1 MSADQSRRPEPSPS
15 HKKVNKNVGGHEF
28 TAGFYPGFAR
38 SVTVNGETVYDQ
50 ATDGPNPFVLPNG
63 SERPWSSSAVELS
76 SGKGYSV
83 LLYIDDPRH
92 VVERIEVTLRT
103 PGGVGGYEGG
113 GAAAG
118 GDPDVVVIENTPV
131 TCPPFC

>member
-15 HKKVNKNVGGHEF
+15 HKKVKKNVGGHEF
-28 TAGFYPGFAR
+28 EAGFYPGFAR
-38 SVTVNGETVYDQ
+38 TVTVNGEPVYDQ

-113 GAAAG
+113 GAAVAG
-118 GDPDVVVIENTPV
+118 EPDVVIIENTPV

>member
-15 HKKVNKNVGGHEF
+15 HKKVKKNVGGHEF
-28 TAGFYPGFAR
+28 EAGFYPGFAR
-38 SVTVNGETVYDQ
+38 SVVVNGESVYNQ
-50 ATDGPNPFVLPNG
+50 AIDGPNPFVLPNG
-63 SERPWSSSAVELS
+63 SERPWSSSAVELT

-103 PGGVGGYEGG
+103 PGGVAAFEGG
-113 GAAAG
+113 SPPPG
-118 GDPDVVVIENTPV
+118 GEPDVVIIENT
-131 TCPPFC
+131 

>member
-1 MSADQSRRPEPSPS
+1 MSADQFRRPEPSPS
-15 HKKVNKNVGGHEF
+15 HKKVKKSVGGHEF

-38 SVTVNGETVYDQ
+38 TVTVNGESVYDQ
-50 ATDGPNPFVLPNG
+50 KTDGPDPFVLPSG
-63 SERPWSSSAVELS
+63 SEQPFSSSAVELT

-83 LLYIDDPRH
+83 VLHIDDPRH

-118 GDPDVVVIENTPV
+118 GAPDVVVIENTPV
-131 TCPPFC
+131 ICPPFC

>member
-1 MSADQSRRPEPSPS
+1 MSADQSHRPEPSQS
-15 HKKVNKNVGGHEF
+15 HKKVTKNVGGHEF

-38 SVTVNGETVYDQ
+38 SVVVNGESVYDQ

-103 PGGVGGYEGG
+103 PGGVGAFEGG
-113 GAAAG
+113 GAASG
-118 GDPDVVVIENTPV
+118 EPDVVVIENTPV
-131 TCPPFC
+131 ICPPFC